1 MARQQA
7 NSKRYKN
14 SEESRQ
20 RIMSAAIE
28 LFREVGFDKATMR
41 SIAERAEVS
50 LGNAYYYYPAKE
62 YLVIS
67 LYEQIN
73 AEQLKRS
80 RSVVFDSNAVEL
92 SLLSMFAAQL
102 NASIEH
108 REILQ
113 DIFRQAADFRSPLN
127 PFSDATQH
135 IREASLEFFTD
146 VAKRIPGL
154 NDELRAELPGVLLMF
169 KFAIVLMWLHD
180 TSKMQSHTQKLAS
193 ALLHI
198 LMLLLR
204 TLSNPL
210 AGHIRSSMMANVKEL
225 KIALSSFKATSGDV
239 AGA

>member
-1 MARQQA
+1 MALQQA

-20 RIMSAAIE
+20 RILAAAVE
-28 LFREVGFDKATMR
+28 LFQEVGFDKATMR

-62 YLVIS
+62 FLVLS

-80 RSVVFDSNAVEL
+80 RSVRFDSNAIES
-92 SLLSMFAAQL
+92 SLLLLYSAQL
-102 NASIEH
+102 DASLEH
-108 REILQ
+108 REILV

-127 PFSDATQH
+127 PFSDATKH
-135 IREASLEFFTD
+135 IRAASVQFFKE
-146 VAKRIPGL
+146 VVEQIPGI
-154 NDELRAELPGVLLMF
+154 NDDLRAELPGLLLMF

-180 TSKMQSHTQKLAS
+180 TSNKQIRTQKLAS
-193 ALLHI
+193 AFLNI

-210 AGHIRSSMMANVKEL
+210 AGQIRNALMANVADAKQV
-225 KIALSSFKATSGDV
+225 LSSFKAASGPVED
-239 AGA
+239 A

>member
-14 SEESRQ
+14 SDESRQ
-20 RIMSAAIE
+20 RIMAAAVE
-28 LFREVGFDKATMR
+28 LFREVGFEKATMR
-41 SIAERAEVS
+41 SIAERADVS

-80 RSVVFDSNAVEL
+80 RSVQIDGAAVES
-92 SLLSMFAAQL
+92 SLLSVFTAQL
-102 NASIEH
+102 NASQEH
-108 REILQ
+108 RAILQ

-127 PFSDATQH
+127 PFSDATKH
-135 IREASLEFFTD
+135 IRAASLDFFKE
-146 VAKRIPGL
+146 VADQLPGL
-154 NDELRAELPGVLLMF
+154 NDELRAELPGLLLMF

-180 TSKMQSHTQKLAS
+180 TSEKQQRTQELVS
-193 ALLHI
+193 ALLGI
-198 LMLLLR
+198 LFLLMR

-210 AGHIRSSMMANVKEL
+210 AGHIRSSLMANVRDVKEVL
-225 KIALSSFKATSGDV
+225 ASFKPAGGD
-239 AGA
+239 AAEA